1 MPNGIAH
8 RKLLLAVHE
17 AAGLDP
23 AQTAVVEVR
32 CFAFTFYPRIE
43 IAC

>member
-1 MPNGIAH
+1 MPNGVAH

-23 AQTAVVEVR
+23 SKTPVVEVW
-32 CFAFTFYPRIE
+32 FSAFTFDIYSK
-43 IAC
+43 